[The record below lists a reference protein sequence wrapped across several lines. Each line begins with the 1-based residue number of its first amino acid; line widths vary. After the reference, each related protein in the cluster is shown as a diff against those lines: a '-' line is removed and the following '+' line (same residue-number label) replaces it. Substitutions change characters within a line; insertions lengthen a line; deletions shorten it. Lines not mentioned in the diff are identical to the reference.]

1 MVLPEGVDVIVHTA
15 AHFGGKTATEI
26 VEAEQVNVL
35 GTLKLCHA
43 AVAAK
48 VRRVVLVSSM
58 FASLPEGSPQHGVYA
73 LSKKHAE
80 DVARFVCSAHSIP
93 LAVLRPSQIYGAGPR
108 FRSHQPFLYTMLDR
122 AKRGEDIVLYGR
134 RDPRRNFIFIDD
146 VAAVLAR
153 VIRSGIVGTFACQF
167 PRDVTY
173 SQIAEAAFQVFQ
185 TQGRVRFLPEKPDI
199 PDNVFEHD
207 TALYDAIGY
216 SPSTTIVDGLKK
228 IAELS

>member
-1 MVLPEGVDVIVHTA
+1 
-15 AHFGGKTATEI
+15 
-26 VEAEQVNVL
+26 
-35 GTLKLCHA
+35 
-43 AVAAK
+43 
-48 VRRVVLVSSM
+48 
-58 FASLPEGSPQHGVYA
+58 
-73 LSKKHAE
+73 
-80 DVARFVCSAHSIP
+80 
-93 LAVLRPSQIYGAGPR
+93 
-108 FRSHQPFLYTMLDR
+108 MLDR